1 DAIRHIEER
10 RFDALVSDI
19 GMPDV
24 DGYALIRTVRAI
36 DARRGPARLPAL
48 ALTAYA
54 KAEDRSLALAAG
66 YQRHLSKPVE
76 PADLVAAVA
85 SLVDRA
91 APGSPAAGAG
101 PRAR

>member
-1 DAIRHIEER
+1 MTAAMGATGCWKKWNILGRTR
-10 RFDALVSDI
+10 RAQNSPVLHAGRGELRS
-19 GMPDV
+19 P
-24 DGYALIRTVRAI
+24 
-36 DARRGPARLPAL
+36 RGP
-48 ALTAYA
+48 LTAYA

-91 APGSPAAGAG
+91 APGSPAAVEEPGA
-101 PRAR
+101 R

>member
-1 DAIRHIEER
+1 MKTAQ
-10 RFDALVSDI
+10 AL
-19 GMPDV
+19 DV
-24 DGYALIRTVRAI
+24 
-36 DARRGPARLPAL
+36 ARLRQDFPAL

-91 APGSPAAGAG
+91 APGSPAAVEEPGA
-101 PRAR
+101 R